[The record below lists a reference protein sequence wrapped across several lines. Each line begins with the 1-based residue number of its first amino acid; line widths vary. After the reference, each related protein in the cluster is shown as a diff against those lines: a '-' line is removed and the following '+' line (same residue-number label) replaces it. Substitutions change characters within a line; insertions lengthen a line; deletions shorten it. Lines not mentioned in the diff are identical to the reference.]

1 MNCAQLQAIAPRFK
15 TFGLFL
21 PALLLLLLL
30 LLLTITPAAL
40 AQTQITSGVIQ
51 GTIMDEQG
59 AVVPGASVEVKN
71 LETNLVKT
79 LSTDA
84 GGRFVFLQ
92 LPPGRYTLSVSKAGF
107 ATLVQES
114 FPLTVGQALDL
125 DLKMQVSQVEE
136 RVTVS
141 VIPTIDTLKTEA
153 STTLNSTT
161 VEQTPILGRKF
172 EDLLTLTPGV
182 SIVQG
187 PDGDEITFSGQRGI
201 FNNVSLDGGDY
212 NNGFFGE
219 QAGGQRAAI
228 DITLEAVQE
237 FQVVATGAPAEF
249 GRSAG
254 GIANVITKSGTNEF
268 HGSLFH
274 FQRLEALT
282 AHTSDDKP
290 LTDFRREQFG
300 GTIGGPIRRD
310 KAFFFFAFE
319 QIRENLTRP
328 NLSEQVGAVP
338 CPVAVPSILTDE
350 GLIISNTDCQRLAL
364 LNFYR
369 TSLNQEEGLPVRR
382 PIRNSALLGKFDWNI
397 STAHKL
403 SLSYN
408 FDHSKNE
415 NQTFDVAT
423 YGNSANGIEGPSKIH
438 VLNLNLFSSLSP
450 TVVNE
455 GHFTYAR
462 ESRPR
467 AAVESNLKADTA
479 IGFGTTFRFGNPFF
493 IQPNVDE
500 LIWRTQL
507 KDNVSIVHG
516 NHTIKFGGDWLH
528 TNNAQVFRG
537 FFTGRYI
544 FDSVNGF
551 LRYAS
556 PAALGAGFGPDA
568 GRCPDGSFVDI
579 VTGTCAGG
587 AAPATPLLLFLQG
600 AGREGPATDAAGA
613 SEIKNEDLALFVQ
626 DKWQIRPNFT
636 LTYGLRWEAQIFPDV
651 VTPPAETAY
660 GIFLDDPRFISDGTL
675 HNQTKMFQP
684 RLGFAWD
691 ITGRGK
697 SVLRGSLGIYNA
709 RQNMLTQ
716 VGSITTNGVQQQT
729 IAGGLFANPTIRPV
743 YPGLV
748 TPTAGTCR
756 TNPFPCFSG
765 VRVFSR
771 DYANPRIYTAN
782 VAYEQEI
789 FKDWAMYFD
798 FTWSKGVHLTRF
810 LNINRGAPFLPANAN
825 QDTVSY
831 TFPGPFNFELGD
843 VFVAASVGK
852 SLYRGFTA
860 GMRKRFSRGFQLEWN
875 YVFAKDLDDDSNE
888 RDPFTDRSFN
898 IYDLSLD
905 YALSDR
911 DIRHKFNLFAY
922 FELPW
927 NLQLTP
933 RLQARSAQPITVNPL
948 GDGSGPPCSFEN
960 SLTRVV
966 DGIDCGR
973 NHLRKNNQFFSFDW
987 RLQRPFAFGERYRL
1001 IPILEMFNTFNNAN
1015 NINPLVTPG
1024 LLNFDGF
1031 LRQGV
1036 GDPRQLQLALKFLF

>member
-1 MNCAQLQAIAPRFK
+1 MNCAQLQAITPLIKR
-15 TFGLFL
+15 FGLF
-21 PALLLLLLL
+21 LL
-30 LLLTITPAAL
+30 LLLTLAPAAW

-51 GTIMDEQG
+51 GTVMDEQG
-59 AVVPGASVEVKN
+59 AVVPGANVEVKS
-71 LETNLVKT
+71 LETNQVKT
-79 LSTDA
+79 LTTDTS
-84 GGRFVFLQ
+84 GRFVFLQ
-92 LPPGRYTLSVSKAGF
+92 MSPGRYTLTVTKTGF
-107 ATLVQES
+107 ATLEQEA

-125 DLKMQVSQVEE
+125 DLKMKVSQVEE

-249 GRSAG
+249 GRTAG
-254 GIANVITKSGTNEF
+254 GIVNVISKSGTNEV
-268 HGSLFH
+268 HGSVFH
-274 FQRLEALT
+274 FQRLEALSS
-282 AHTSDDKP
+282 HTSDDKP
-290 LTDFRREQFG
+290 LKDFRREQFG
-300 GTIGGPIRRD
+300 GTIGGPIKKD
-310 KAFFFFAFE
+310 KMFFFLAFE
-319 QIRENLTRP
+319 QILENLTRA
-328 NLSEQVGAVP
+328 NLSEQTGPTP
-338 CPVAVPSILTDE
+338 CPVAVPTILANE
-350 GLIISNTDCQRLAL
+350 ALINSNADCQRLAL

-369 TSLNQEEGLPVRR
+369 TSLNQEEGLPIKR
-382 PIRNSALLGKFDWNI
+382 PINNSAFLGKFDWDI
-397 STAHKL
+397 TTAHKL

-408 FDHSKNE
+408 FDHSRNE

-423 YGNSANGIEGPSKIH
+423 YGDSANGIEGPSKIH
-438 VLNLNLFSSLSP
+438 VLNLNLFSSFSP

-455 GHFTYAR
+455 GHFTYGR

-467 AAVESNLKADTA
+467 SAVDSNVPADTA
-479 IGFGTTFRFGNPFF
+479 MGFTTTFRFGNPFF
-493 IQPNVDE
+493 LQPKVDE
-500 LIWRTQL
+500 LIWRTQV
-507 KDNVSIVHG
+507 KDNVSIVKG
-516 NHTIKFGGDWLH
+516 THTFKFGGEWLH
-528 TNNAQVFRG
+528 TLNSQVFRG

-544 FDSVNGF
+544 FDSVTGF

-556 PAALGAGFGPDA
+556 PASLGPGFGPDA
-568 GRCPDGSFVDI
+568 GRCADGSFVDI
-579 VTGTCAGG
+579 VTGTCPGG
-587 AAPATPLLLFLQG
+587 GAPATPLLLFLQG
-600 AGREGPATDAAGA
+600 AGRTGPATDAAGA
-613 SEIKNEDLALFVQ
+613 SEIKNEDFALFAQ
-626 DKWQIRPNFT
+626 DKWQVRPNFT
-636 LTYGLRWEAQIFPDV
+636 LNYGLRWEAQIFPDV
-651 VTPPAETAY
+651 TTPPAETAY
-660 GIFLDDPRFISDGTL
+660 GIFLNDPRFPSDGTL

-691 ITGRGK
+691 INGKGR
-697 SVLRGSLGIYNA
+697 SVVRGSFGIYYG

-748 TPTAGTCR
+748 TPTAQSCGS
-756 TNPFPCFSG
+756 NPFPCFSG

-810 LNINRGAPFLPANAN
+810 LQINRGAPFLPPNAN

-843 VFVAASVGK
+843 VFVAAAVGK

-875 YVFAKDLDDDSNE
+875 YVFSKDLDDDSNE

-905 YALSDR
+905 YALADR
-911 DIRHKFNLFAY
+911 DIRHRFNFFAY

-927 NLQLTP
+927 HFEFTP
-933 RLQARSAQPITVNPL
+933 RIQARSAQPITVNTL
-948 GDGSGPPCSFEN
+948 GDGSGPPCSVEN
-960 SLTRVV
+960 SRTRVV
-966 DGIDCGR
+966 DGVDCGR

-987 RLQRPFAFGERYRL
+987 RLERPFTFGERYKL

-1024 LLNFDGF
+1024 LFNFDGF

-1036 GDPRQLQLALKFLF
+1036 GDPRQLQLAVKFLF